1 MIERAEMLHEWERPC
16 VVDRSR
22 FERAFGAPTTP
33 HREAIRETVAWLR
46 AHAG

>member
-1 MIERAEMLHEWERPC
+1 MTERAEMLHEWERPC

-33 HREAIRETVAWLR
+33 HREAIRETVAWFR
-46 AHAG
+46 AHPG